1 MTQINIFYNI
11 KASRRPSSVG
21 RAHGSYPYGHRF
33 NPYGR
38 YSNLKKVAFFL
49 PFANFIR
56 PYFLPFANFIRPYFL
71 SVCQFYQAIFLSVCQ
86 FYQSIFFVRLTV
98 LSGYIFCHLPVLSG
112 HIFCPFDSFIKLYF
126 LPFASQRFCQFKA
139 SVVFDLEQSGKK
151 KSRKQKTVFASYS
164 DHKKMSINLHDLLS
178 KA

>member
-49 PFANFIR
+49 PFASFIK
-56 PYFLPFANFIRPYFL
+56 LYFL
-71 SVCQFYQAIFLSVCQ
+71 SIWQFYQA
-86 FYQSIFFVRLTV
+86 IFFVRLTV
-98 LSGYIFCHLPVLSG
+98 LSGYIFCPFASFIRPYFLSFDSF
-112 HIFCPFDSFIKLYF
+112 IRLYFLPFDSFIRVYF
-126 LPFASQRFCQFKA
+126 LPFDSFIRLCFLSVCQPK
-139 SVVFDLEQSGKK
+139 VL
-151 KSRKQKTVFASYS
+151 
-164 DHKKMSINLHDLLS
+164 SI
-178 KA
+178 

>member
-49 PFANFIR
+49 PFASFIR
-56 PYFLPFANFIRPYFL
+56 LY
-71 SVCQFYQAIFLSVCQ
+71 FLSVCQ
-86 FYQSIFFVRLTV
+86 FYQSIFFAICQFYQAIFFVRLTV
-98 LSGYIFCHLPVLSG
+98 LSIYIFCPFDSFIRPYFL
-112 HIFCPFDSFIKLYF
+112 PFDSFIKLYF
-126 LPFASQRFCQFKA
+126 LSVCQFYQ
-139 SVVFDLEQSGKK
+139 SVFFAVCQSK
-151 KSRKQKTVFASYS
+151 VL
-164 DHKKMSINLHDLLS
+164 SI
-178 KA
+178 